1 MRRLTIL
8 GPFFVPAP
16 LSVRFAREPHRVTSR
31 ASGIYHVTP
40 SSGPR
45 VPRPRREAL
54 ARGLASIVG
63 AEHAQWREPELL
75 VYDADGLVL
84 EKFWPDLVALPGSA
98 AEVREVLRFASREGL
113 AVMARGA
120 GTGLC
125 GGSLAE
131 RGGIVLNL
139 ARMNRVLA
147 IEPDDRLA
155 VVEPGVVNLDLSRAA
170 ARHGLYYAPDPSSQ
184 MSSTVG
190 GNLSTNAGGPHCLKY
205 GQTHRHVLSCELVT
219 ADGDVV
225 RLGDAAPGGPAF
237 ELLSLVIGSEGTL
250 GVVTELT
257 VRLTRVPETV
267 RTFLVSFDT
276 VETASRAVSDI
287 IAAGIVP
294 SALEML
300 DHLTIV
306 AVEPYV
312 HVGLPL
318 DAGAALLIELDGP
331 AAGMDRRARQ
341 IAELCERNGGRDY
354 REAKDD
360 AERALLWKA
369 RKGAFGAMGRIANG
383 FYVMDGVVPR
393 SRLPE
398 TLRRVGEICHERGL
412 RVANV
417 FHAGDGNLHP
427 NVLFDP
433 DDPDQVARALEASH
447 EILRA
452 CVELGGALSGEHGIG
467 NEKREMMGL
476 VFTPA
481 DLDTMRAVKRAFD
494 PGERLNP
501 DKIFPTGAAPW
512 HPAPLRAAGSEA
524 AWI

>member
-1 MRRLTIL
+1 MAR
-8 GPFFVPAP
+8 AP
-16 LSVRFAREPHRVTSR
+16 
-31 ASGIYHVTP
+31 GIYHITP
-40 SSGPR
+40 ATGPR
-45 VPRPRREAL
+45 LARSRREAL
-54 ARGLASIVG
+54 ARSLARVVG
-63 AEHAQWREPELL
+63 EEAVRWREPELL
-75 VYDADGLVL
+75 VYDADGLVI
-84 EKFWPDLVALPGSA
+84 EKFWPDLVVLPRTA
-98 AEVREVLRFASREGL
+98 EEVREVMRFAAREKL
-113 AVMARGA
+113 PVMARGA

-131 RGGIVLNL
+131 RGGLVISV
-139 ARMNRVLA
+139 ARLDRVLA
-147 IEPDDRLA
+147 IEPEDRLA

-170 ARHGLYYAPDPSSQ
+170 AAHRLYYAPDPSSQ

-190 GNLSTNAGGPHCLKY
+190 GNFSTNAGGPHCLKY
-205 GQTHRHVLSCELVT
+205 GQTHRHILACTYVSAEGEIVRV
-219 ADGDVV
+219 GD
-225 RLGDAAPGGPAF
+225 RASGGPAA
-237 ELLSLVIGSEGTL
+237 ELLSLMIGSEGTL

-257 VRLTRVPETV
+257 VKLLRVPETV
-267 RTFLVSFDT
+267 RTFLASFAS
-276 VETASRAVSDI
+276 VEAASHAVSDL

-294 SALEML
+294 AALEMI

-312 HVGLPL
+312 HVGLPMN
-318 DAGAALLIELDGP
+318 AGAALLIELDGP

-341 IAELCERNGGRDY
+341 IESMCAARGAMNY

-369 RKGAFGAMGRIANG
+369 RKAAFGAMGRIANG

-393 SRLPE
+393 TRLPE
-398 TLRRVGEICHERGL
+398 TLARVVRICEERGL

-433 DDPDQVARALEASH
+433 DNPAEVSAALEASF
-447 EILRA
+447 EILRT
-452 CVELGGALSGEHGIG
+452 CVALGGSLSGEHGIG

-476 VFTPA
+476 VFTPD
-481 DLDTMRAVKRAFD
+481 DLEIMRAVKAALD
-494 PGERLNP
+494 PGEGLNP
-501 DKIFPTGAAPW
+501 DKIFPTGHEPW
-512 HPAPLRAAGSEA
+512 RPAPLRAGASPLDG

>member
-1 MRRLTIL
+1 
-8 GPFFVPAP
+8 VSA
-16 LSVRFAREPHRVTSR
+16 SE
-31 ASGIYHVTP
+31 SGIYHITP
-40 SSGPR
+40 HQGPR
-45 VPRPRREAL
+45 VERARREAMARSL
-54 ARGLASIVG
+54 ATIVG
-63 AEHAQWREPELL
+63 AEAVRWREPELL

-84 EKFWPDLVALPGSA
+84 EKFWPDLVVLPQSTD
-98 AEVREVLRFASREGL
+98 EVREVVRFAAREKL
-113 AVMARGA
+113 PLMARGA

-131 RGGIVLNL
+131 RGGIVLSL
-139 ARMNRVLA
+139 ARMDKVLA
-147 IEPDDRLA
+147 IDPEDRLA

-170 ARHGLYYAPDPSSQ
+170 ATHRLYYAPDPSSQ

-190 GNLSTNAGGPHCLKY
+190 GNFATNAGGPHCLKY
-205 GQTHRHVLSCELVT
+205 GQTHRHILACEMVT
-219 ADGDVV
+219 SDGEVI
-225 RLGDAAPGGPAF
+225 RLGDRAPGGPAA
-237 ELLSLVIGSEGTL
+237 ELLSLMIGSEGTL
-250 GVVTELT
+250 GVATELT
-257 VRLTRVPETV
+257 VRLLRLPETV
-267 RTFLVSFDT
+267 RTFLASFET
-276 VETASRAVSDI
+276 VEAASHAVSDL

-294 SALEML
+294 AALEMI

-312 HVGLPL
+312 HVGLPMN
-318 DAGAALLIELDGP
+318 AGAALLIELDGP
-331 AAGMDRRARQ
+331 SDGMDRRARQ
-341 IAELCERNGGRDY
+341 IEAMCAARGAMNY

-393 SRLPE
+393 TRLPE
-398 TLRRVGEICHERGL
+398 MLARVGRICEERGL

-433 DDPDQVARALEASH
+433 DDPGEVSRALDASF

-452 CVELGGALSGEHGIG
+452 CVALGGSLSGEHGIG
-467 NEKREMMGL
+467 NEKREMMGI
-476 VFTPA
+476 VFSPDDLSVMRSVKEALDPA
-481 DLDTMRAVKRAFD
+481 GA
-494 PGERLNP
+494 LNP
-501 DKIFPTGAAPW
+501 DKIFPTGEPPW
-512 HPAPLRAAGSEA
+512 RPAPVRAGAGGE